1 MASKYIQMF
10 PIPEGFP
17 EILND
22 LAKEVIRNQ
31 PEDIIDFA
39 AMYFTCLQQGTI
51 LDYPRKGKNI
61 PCDFKT
67 SIPTLKIP
75 KSDGETQKTTFEKKE
90 NTNVVISRNDNHND
104 ENIKKSLGE
113 NINKSSENEI
123 TSPIE
128 IRNISSRFVSNIL
141 SNSVDHFNS
150 IYI

>member
-31 PEDIIDFA
+31 PEDIIEFA
-39 AMYFTCLQQGTI
+39 AMYFNCLQQVTV

-67 SIPTLKIP
+67 AVPTIKVP
-75 KSDGETQKTTFEKKE
+75 NTDGETQKTKFEKKE
-90 NTNVVISRNDNHND
+90 TSQVANSRNEQIIEDNHNKNEGKTHYSKESD
-104 ENIKKSLGE
+104 V
-113 NINKSSENEI
+113 SSPVEMRE
-123 TSPIE
+123 
-128 IRNISSRFVSNIL
+128 ISSKFVVNVL
-141 SNSVDHFNS
+141 SNSIDQLNS
-150 IYI
+150 N